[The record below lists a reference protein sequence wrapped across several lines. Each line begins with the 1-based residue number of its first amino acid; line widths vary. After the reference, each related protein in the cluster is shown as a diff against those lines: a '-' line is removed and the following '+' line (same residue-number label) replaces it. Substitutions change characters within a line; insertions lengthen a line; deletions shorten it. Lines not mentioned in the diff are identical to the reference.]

1 MNIDNIIPGVNSP
14 YLERESQT
22 LVEDVALGVVDQL
35 DSNIKSSGKHSVFH
49 TPLIIHEGA
58 YMDCVCGVGVRTFRP
73 WAVSNTFPIMP
84 GIFFPLKTLAGS

>member
-35 DSNIKSSGKHSVFH
+35 DSNIKSSGKHS
-49 TPLIIHEGA
+49 EGA